1 MDTLEKYREQMNC
14 IDQEMARLFL
24 QRMKLSIQIGD
35 YKKQKRL
42 PIFQKEREDIV
53 LEKVKQIASTTEEK
67 KYMENFFLYL
77 MKLSKEVQK

>member
-1 MDTLEKYREQMNC
+1 MHRSGNGK
-14 IDQEMARLFL
+14 AFL

-35 YKKQKRL
+35 YKKKKAAYL
-42 PIFQKEREDIV
+42 SKEREDIV

-67 KYMENFFLYL
+67 IYGRFFLYL

>member
-1 MDTLEKYREQMNC
+1 MDTLEIYREQMNC

-67 KYMENFFLYL
+67 NIWKIFFSIL
-77 MKLSKEVQK
+77 

>member
-1 MDTLEKYREQMNC
+1 MDTLEKYRNQMNR

-35 YKKQKRL
+35 YKKEKRL

-67 KYMENFFLYL
+67 KYMEDFFLYL

>member
-1 MDTLEKYREQMNC
+1 MDTLEKYRNQMNR

-67 KYMENFFLYL
+67 KYMEDFFLYL

>member
-35 YKKQKRL
+35 YKK
-42 PIFQKEREDIV
+42 
-53 LEKVKQIASTTEEK
+53 EKGCLSFKKNEK
-67 KYMENFFLYL
+67 T
-77 MKLSKEVQK
+77 LS

>member
-35 YKKQKRL
+35 YKKEKRL

-67 KYMENFFLYL
+67 NIWKIFFSIL
-77 MKLSKEVQK
+77 